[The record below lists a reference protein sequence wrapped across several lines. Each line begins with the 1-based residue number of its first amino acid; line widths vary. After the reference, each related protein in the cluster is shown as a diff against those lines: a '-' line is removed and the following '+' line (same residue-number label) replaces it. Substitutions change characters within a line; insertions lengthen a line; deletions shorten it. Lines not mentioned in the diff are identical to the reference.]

1 MIIAMARR
9 KPQHY
14 ILKIRKTTSS
24 SIEDG
29 TKTGSKII
37 STQCKKVEEIDLF

>member
-14 ILKIRKTTSS
+14 ILKIRKTSS

-29 TKTGSKII
+29 TKRDQK
-37 STQCKKVEEIDLF
+37 